1 MGSSIQDVRKKEV
14 SVESRKQTIKARQ
27 IRQALVRIG
36 SQFEEPWPGK
46 TDLKRFAIFL
56 RQAAEA
62 LEGAETKIDDDTI
75 LRYSGYGDHK
85 KVTRKPISLAKRR
98 GSLPPD
104 CDESIRDYISV
115 W

>member
-1 MGSSIQDVRKKEV
+1 LGSSIRDVRKKEV
-14 SVESRKQTIKARQ
+14 DMERKERIKARQ

-36 SQFEEPWPGK
+36 SQFEEPWPDK

-62 LEGAETKIDDDTI
+62 LEGAETKVDDDTI
-75 LRYSGYGDHK
+75 LSYSGHEDHK
-85 KVTRKPISLAKRR
+85 EAAPSPVSLAKRR